1 MLGAYN
7 MIKKKQQ
14 AGDTIVE
21 VLLAM
26 SVIGLI
32 LGMAFGIA
40 NKSVQIG
47 QDAQERAEALKI
59 AESQLEVFKSEFA
72 GSAPLQARTEANP
85 FCLDPSTAVLSI
97 VDATQPQCTNI
108 NGNGQSGLYSVSII
122 PPATIG
128 DPTGAYEFRVIWT
141 RLGAGSNP
149 SGASANNL
157 SLYFKPGAL

>member
-1 MLGAYN
+1 
-7 MIKKKQQ
+7 MIMKKQQ
-14 AGDTIVE
+14 LGDTIVE

-40 NKSVQIG
+40 NRSVRMG

-72 GSAPLQARTEANP
+72 GSAPLKARTEASP
-85 FCLDPSTAVLSI
+85 FCLDPSTAVLTI
-97 VDATQPQCTNI
+97 VDASQPQCTNI
-108 NGNGQSGLYSVSII
+108 TGKGQSGLYSVSII
-122 PPATIG
+122 PPAAVN
-128 DPTGAYEFRVIWT
+128 DPSRAYEIKVTWT
-141 RLGAGSNP
+141 RLGAISNGSGT
-149 SGASANNL
+149 SINNL